1 MITHKS
7 LGIMGGTFDPIHNGH
22 IAMAKHCMEHFSLD
36 TVLFIPTG
44 NPPHKRHGTTDKKL
58 RLEMTRLAVRNLDG
72 FEVSDI
78 EVERSGMTYAFDTLQ
93 QLREKYPDYGFYYII
108 GADTLE
114 DLYSWYRIED
124 VARMTKFLVVGRNGI
139 TSDQLHIAALRA
151 REDFGAQL
159 IDAQYVGPDIS
170 STEIRQRARQ
180 GLSLKGYT
188 TNEVEAFIYRNE
200 LYKE

>member
-1 MITHKS
+1 
-7 LGIMGGTFDPIHNGH
+7 
-22 IAMAKHCMEHFSLD
+22 
-36 TVLFIPTG
+36 
-44 NPPHKRHGTTDKKL
+44 
-58 RLEMTRLAVRNLDG
+58 MTRLAVRNLDG

>member
-1 MITHKS
+1 
-7 LGIMGGTFDPIHNGH
+7 
-22 IAMAKHCMEHFSLD
+22 
-36 TVLFIPTG
+36 
-44 NPPHKRHGTTDKKL
+44 
-58 RLEMTRLAVRNLDG
+58 
-72 FEVSDI
+72 
-78 EVERSGMTYAFDTLQ
+78 
-93 QLREKYPDYGFYYII
+93 
-108 GADTLE
+108 
-114 DLYSWYRIED
+114 
-124 VARMTKFLVVGRNGI
+124 MTKFLVVGRNGI